1 MTAPYPAN
9 PLVLLVEEGGSGG
22 VSDYTCELAAAL
34 DAAGL
39 RVHLA
44 TATDHRS
51 TLPVGVEVH
60 RVFPY
65 IRGRTITGRA
75 VRALRLARFLNGAGH
90 LLATIRI
97 LPLARRCDVVHM
109 QGEEWPPLG
118 VLEAALLKASGSP
131 LLYTPHNTFSRSRQQ
146 WGRSRSL
153 IRRLASRVIVHSE
166 YDLSSLGSR
175 ESKRTSV
182 IPHGIYGDLAS
193 HGKPHIS
200 EAEARQLIGA
210 EDDEIVV
217 LLFGQLRSDKGV
229 RDLVCAMSDAPQAR
243 VVLAGEDCGA
253 LQEVSDL
260 LQDPQTSRRLKI
272 LPGFADPELTGRL
285 FLACDV
291 VALPYARASASGVLM
306 LAYGYE
312 RPVVAYP
319 VGGLPE
325 YVVDGETG
333 WMCELPDHRS
343 LARTLGGVT
352 RSGRAECRRRGR
364 QAHQFANERF
374 SWGTIA
380 NSTATLYREAID
392 PGARAARQSRD

>member
-1 MTAPYPAN
+1 MTASHPRAPA
-9 PLVLLVEEGGSGG
+9 VLLVEEGGSGG

-34 DAAGL
+34 YAAGL

-51 TLPVGVEVH
+51 ALPAGVDVH

-65 IRGRTITGRA
+65 IRGHTPAGKA
-75 VRALRLARFLNGAGH
+75 VRALRLARIFNGAGH
-90 LLATIRI
+90 LLATIRL
-97 LPLARRCDVVHM
+97 LPIARRCDVVHM

-146 WGRSRSL
+146 WARSRSL
-153 IRRLASRVIVHSE
+153 IRRLASRVIVHSQ
-166 YDLSSLGSR
+166 YDLSSLGST
-175 ESKRTSV
+175 ESKRTRV
-182 IPHGIYGDLAS
+182 IPHGTYGDLAS
-193 HGKPHIS
+193 HGKPDIS
-200 EAEARQLIGA
+200 EAEARRLLGA
-210 EDDEIVV
+210 DDDEIVV

-229 RDLVCAMSDAPQAR
+229 RDLVCAMSDAPDVR

-253 LQEVSDL
+253 LEEVSDL
-260 LQDPQTSRRLKI
+260 LVDPHISRRLKI
-272 LPGFADPELTGRL
+272 LPGFADPEQTGRL

-312 RPVVAYP
+312 RPVIAYP

-325 YVVDGETG
+325 YVVDGDTG
-333 WMCELPDHRS
+333 WMCERPDHRS
-343 LARTLGGVT
+343 LAQTLAAVT
-352 RSGRAECRRRGR
+352 RSGRAECRRRGQ
-364 QAHQFANERF
+364 QAHETANDRF
-374 SWGTIA
+374 SWDTIA
-380 NSTATLYREAID
+380 NSTAMLYREAID
-392 PGARAARQSRD
+392 LRATAARQSRD